1 MTPDPFAPPTAPS
14 DHADGSWPPRPPAVN
29 LACRL
34 VIASLALGIVSLLPG
49 VRPPRPDDPVVPL
62 AYTLGAVLVFGGLT
76 IWLAIEV
83 LRGKPWARWAMLAYL
98 ALGWWLGG
106 GELDDDFMRSPVLGV
121 IDVACIALEAV
132 ACGLLFSGAGARWFA
147 ALDARRRR
155 QRSGT

>member
-1 MTPDPFAPPTAPS
+1 M
-14 DHADGSWPPRPPAVN
+14 
-29 LACRL
+29 
-34 VIASLALGIVSLLPG
+34 ASLALGIVSLLPG
-49 VRPPRPDDPVVPL
+49 IRPPRPDDPLVPL

-106 GELDDDFMRSPVLGV
+106 GELGDDFMRSPVLGV

-132 ACGLLFSGAGARWFA
+132 ACTLLFSGAGAQWFSALA
-147 ALDARRRR
+147 ALQRRP
-155 QRSGT
+155 